1 MHNSRSGYRTPLYMP
16 YRKYLPSRD
25 RLRKEKSL
33 AFLGE
38 MIFEPNLWHFN
49 RHSVS
54 FAVLVG
60 VFCCFLPIP
69 FQMIPCVLICVWI
82 RCNVPLAIAL
92 VWISN
97 PVTMPPMF
105 YTTYKL
111 GTWIL
116 GEPNRVSSVDL
127 SWDWLSEQLA
137 VVWEPLLLGSLLAGV
152 TLGSLAFIV
161 VRLYWRWKVSR
172 DWSMRRL
179 RKRIARTIHSEAP
192 QQAGVEQPGKQ
203 DKETP
208 PG

>member
-1 MHNSRSGYRTPLYMP
+1 MP

-97 PVTMPPMF
+97 PFTMPPMF

-116 GEPNRVSSVDL
+116 GEPNQVSRVDL
-127 SWDWLSEQLA
+127 SWDWLSAQVG
-137 VVWEPLLLGSLLAGV
+137 VVWEPLLLGSLLTGI

-179 RKRIARTIHSEAP
+179 RKRIAKTIHSGEP
-192 QQAGVEQPGKQ
+192 QQAADEPPGKQ

-208 PG
+208 QG